1 MTWGKRSRGAGTCKH
16 RPARNC
22 PTRRDP
28 YGRMSRPEKSVQA
41 LEKAQNGLGHDR
53 PGPVGSRG
61 LPPSPATGSAT
72 RPGAASPQSRRL
84 GSRSRAESKMA
95 PQAVEN
101 AQNGLG
107 NGVAGTRARPT
118 LPTDRPRRTA
128 ESPCGRPAMTR
139 PGSRSEAETPPAS
152 LGRAVAPKPPSGGSC
167 GDSQMAPHLLENT
180 RNRLENGRPRE
191 LDPGITMRLLSWRP
205 GLAAAPASKASC
217 KRLKTFKSRAVE
229 RSAAGNARTA
239 AVRRRAMTD
248 HPDSGFRAH
257 LTPQQKQRST
267 GLFRK
272 IGTPAKWLLTA

>member
-84 GSRSRAESKMA
+84 GSRSRAELKMA

-128 ESPCGRPAMTR
+128 ELPCGRPAMTR

-167 GDSQMAPHLLENT
+167 GDLQMAPHLLENT

-248 HPDSGFRAH
+248 GP
-257 LTPQQKQRST
+257 
-267 GLFRK
+267 
-272 IGTPAKWLLTA
+272 TPASGPTLPLSKSKARAGYSERLALPEIDC